1 VQPPLGAGDH
11 SASGLVVLVQSDY
24 EAVVQPARELGRQFI
39 RNSFGLV
46 AVMVTISLSL
56 WYVAVRWLHEAH
68 AGRRRQVAAPPATSP
83 EVASTLPAAS
93 SSRPVRPGE

>member
-1 VQPPLGAGDH
+1 
-11 SASGLVVLVQSDY
+11 
-24 EAVVQPARELGRQFI
+24 
-39 RNSFGLV
+39 
-46 AVMVTISLSL
+46 MVTISLSL

-93 SSRPVRPGE
+93 SSRPVRPSE